1 MTLVAQAG
9 EAGAQ
14 RAEGE
19 RSRTDVTR
27 ALRAESLARWDR
39 VHDVVVV
46 GHGGAG
52 AAAAIE
58 AARAGADTLVL
69 ERMSRGGGTTALS
82 TGVVYFGGG
91 TRIQKACGFDDS
103 VEEMARHVRLAAGS
117 QADPEKVHLYC
128 EQSVEHF
135 EWISALGVE
144 FKESWVAEKTTHP
157 FGDDCLFYSGN
168 EEVWPFAEQA
178 APAPRGHKPARP
190 GEAGGYLMEQ
200 MLRASAAAGAQ
211 ALNDCLALRLVQR
224 ADGRVV
230 GVVARHGGRELAIGA
245 RRGVIL
251 CAGGFILNEAMVAEH
266 APELLQCSWKAASP
280 GDDGR
285 GIRMGLG
292 AGAGV
297 ANLHEG
303 LVLNAYYPPASHL
316 QGVLV
321 NAQGQRFVNED
332 AYLGRTSDAI
342 VHRAG
347 GRAWLVVDDA
357 IYGRTQALHRIAA
370 VEESFAALERALAMP
385 EGELVHTLERY
396 NQGAARGEDRLFH
409 KAPAHLRPLSSP
421 PFAALDCTTSGSFF
435 GVFTLGGLAIRA
447 SAEVLTPEGRVVPG
461 LFAAGRNT
469 AGLCLEGRGY
479 ASGLSIGDATFFG
492 RVAGRNAAA
501 AEAVELGKRPEAA
514 RSERNASGI
523 GMT

>member
-1 MTLVAQAG
+1 
-9 EAGAQ
+9 
-14 RAEGE
+14 
-19 RSRTDVTR
+19 
-27 ALRAESLARWDR
+27 

-82 TGVVYFGGG
+82 TGVLYFGGG
-91 TRIQKACGFDDS
+91 TRVQKACGFDDS
-103 VEEMARHVRLAAGS
+103 VEAMTKHVQQAAGV
-117 QADPEKVHLYC
+117 QADPEKVRLFC

-135 EWISALGVE
+135 EWIASLGVE
-144 FKESWVAEKTTHP
+144 FKESYVAEKTTHP
-157 FGDDCLFYSGN
+157 FEDDCLFYSGN
-168 EEVWPFAEQA
+168 EEVWPFAERA
-178 APAPRGHKPARP
+178 TPAPRGHKPARP

-200 MLRASAAAGAQ
+200 MLRASDDAGADV
-211 ALNDCLALRLVQR
+211 LNDCLALRLVQR
-224 ADGRVV
+224 EDGRVL
-230 GVVARHGGRELAIGA
+230 GVVAQHGGDTLTIGA

-266 APELLQCSWKAASP
+266 APELLQCNWKAASP
-280 GDDGR
+280 GDDGS
-285 GIRMGLG
+285 GIRMGTG
-292 AGAGV
+292 AGAS
-297 ANLHEG
+297 ATNLHEG

-316 QGVLV
+316 KGVLV

-342 VHRAG
+342 VYLAG
-347 GRAWLVVDDA
+347 GRAWLIVDDE
-357 IYGRTQALHRIAA
+357 IYAQTQAIHRVAA
-370 VEESFAALERALAMP
+370 VEESFPALERALEMP

-396 NQGAARGEDRLFH
+396 NAGAARGDDPLFH
-409 KAPAHLRPLSSP
+409 KASEHLRPLSAP

-447 SAEVLTPEGRVVPG
+447 SAEVLTPEGDIVPG
-461 LFAAGRNT
+461 LYAAGRNT

-479 ASGLSIGDATFFG
+479 ASGLSIGEATFFG

-501 AEAVELGKRPEAA
+501 AGPVELGP
-514 RSERNASGI
+514 
-523 GMT
+523 